1 MRRARTV
8 GTIDGMSGKAPS
20 PFELQRLIE
29 NLLRSGTIS
38 QVDQAGYKCRV
49 KSGGLET
56 NWLRWFAHRAGDVRH
71 WSPPVVGEQ
80 CMVFS
85 PGGVMAAGFVL
96 VGIFSDSMP
105 PNGDSGDVERTTYP
119 DGAVFEYDHSASAL
133 KVTLPGGGTADIT
146 VPDSITVQCKTADV
160 TASESAKV
168 HSQEITL
175 DAPMNI
181 VTGQLVVQGLLT
193 YTAGMAG
200 SGTGPG
206 GKTAQIDGDME
217 FINGHGISTDGGD
230 IVAGNISVQSH
241 GHIEE
246 DAGGRTAGGA
256 VP

>member
-8 GTIDGMSGKAPS
+8 GTIDGMSGKTPS

-29 NLLRSGTIS
+29 NLVRAGTVS
-38 QVDQAGYKCRV
+38 AVDEPGYKCRV
-49 KSGGLET
+49 KTGGLET
-56 NWLRWFAHRAGDVRH
+56 NWLPWFARRAGNVRH
-71 WSPPVVGEQ
+71 WSPPFVGEQ
-80 CMVFS
+80 CMLLS
-85 PGGVMAAGFVL
+85 PGGDMASGFVL
-96 VGIFSDSMP
+96 VGIFSDGVP
-105 PNGDSGDVERTTYP
+105 ANGNSPDVERTTYP
-119 DGAVFEYDHSASAL
+119 DGAVFEYDHNASAL

-146 VPDSITVQCKTADV
+146 VPESITVQCKTADV

-181 VTGQLVVQGLLT
+181 VTGQMVVQGLLT

-217 FINGHGISTDGGD
+217 FINGHGLTTDGGD
-230 IVAGNISVQSH
+230 IVAGDISVQGH
-241 GHIEE
+241 GHIEQ

>member
-1 MRRARTV
+1 ML
-8 GTIDGMSGKAPS
+8 GTIDGMSEEAIS
-20 PFELQRLIE
+20 TVELKRLIE
-29 NLLRSGTIS
+29 NLLRAGTIMA
-38 QVDQAGYKCRV
+38 VDEPGYKCRV

-56 NWLRWFAHRAGDVRH
+56 NWLRWFARRAGNVRH

-85 PGGVMAAGFVL
+85 PGGDIAAGFVL
-96 VGIFSDSMP
+96 VGVFSDGVP
-105 PNGDSGDVERTTYP
+105 ANGDSPEVERTTYP
-119 DGAVFEYDHSASAL
+119 DGAVIEYDHATSAL
-133 KVTLPGGGTADIT
+133 KATLPDGGTADIT
-146 VPDSITVQCKTADV
+146 VPDSITVRCKTADV

-181 VTGQLVVQGLLT
+181 VTGQLLVQGLLT

-200 SGTGPG
+200 SGMGPG

-217 FINGHGISTDGGD
+217 FVNGHGITTDGGD
-230 IVAGNISVQSH
+230 IVAGDISVQGH
-241 GHIEE
+241 GHIEQ